1 MSLAYKQRK
10 NARYQAKMLQAWPDR
25 HLSAAELMDGEMP
38 EGFTSSN
45 RAAGPT
51 ETELAKAEDALD
63 ELDRR
68 RWEAEWG
75 EASR

>member
-1 MSLAYKQRK
+1 MGWLSDYAKAK
-10 NARYQAKMLQAWPDR
+10 NIDVDMTPRP
-25 HLSAAELMDGEMP
+25 AAEVMDGEMP

-51 ETELAKAEDALD
+51 ETELAKADDALD